1 MIQSGEFLHFSLNE
15 NPFIKATDG
24 GFSLVN
30 LYLIESNNIHF
41 NSKDVFLGAGLSLL
55 GRKI

>member
-55 GRKI
+55 G